1 MLPVRPQLQH
11 VLEWHIDGAR
21 ARRRNG
27 LWESAAVRIA
37 NDEAL
42 RRKRDFRVEALRI
55 VPIDTDQ
62 EIEKVG
68 VAINRVRRQNE

>member
-1 MLPVRPQLQH
+1 M
-11 VLEWHIDGAR
+11 
-21 ARRRNG
+21 
-27 LWESAAVRIA
+27 RIA